1 MADRPFFEPKQAP
14 RGVYRG
20 DVCDLVY
27 DITPLPENRDGWLRQ
42 FEKKLEGELAHVR
55 GDSDEE
61 TSARVAFEPSKITC
75 TVTVDSFATVDEL
88 TKVDDAVFNA
98 LSNAG
103 TAVEYGAAD
112 LEYKLEQVRQR
123 RRENWPDE
131 QYR

>member
-1 MADRPFFEPKQAP
+1 M
-14 RGVYRG
+14 
-20 DVCDLVY
+20 
-27 DITPLPENRDGWLRQ
+27 
-42 FEKKLEGELAHVR
+42 
-55 GDSDEE
+55 
-61 TSARVAFEPSKITC
+61 
-75 TVTVDSFATVDEL
+75 DEL

-103 TAVEYGAAD
+103 AAVEYGAAD